1 MNQWKH
7 GEMALVREQGGMVKE
22 SNNNQKKKHALA
34 PVNTH
39 VDQRRTFTEVDQASF
54 AGVGKF
60 DRSGGWWPSLN
71 TGEFTGGRNSKR

>member
-7 GEMALVREQGGMVKE
+7 GEMALGREQGGMVKE
-22 SNNNQKKKHALA
+22 SNNQKKKHVLA
-34 PVNTH
+34 PANTH
-39 VDQRRTFTEVDQASF
+39 GGQRRTSKEVDQASF

-60 DRSGGWWPSLN
+60 DRSGGRWPGLN